1 MTILD
6 FFSVKQNSSILINF
20 SKIHHE
26 FYLLNQIFS
35 VIMSYI
41 VLSVHRFHQF
51 CEYVRL
57 FFLFSSHLFFRTL
70 KSKLHLSLPLKR
82 KPFKIISKKILL
94 HVYKFISSYSF
105 YSQSQ
110 KNELFFFIIE
120 SWIIL
125 YWILNYLY
133 FFLLLLFSLMMEKRA
148 TTLIQPW
155 DLL

>member
-1 MTILD
+1 
-6 FFSVKQNSSILINF
+6 
-20 SKIHHE
+20 
-26 FYLLNQIFS
+26 
-35 VIMSYI
+35 MSYI

-94 HVYKFISSYSF
+94 HAYKFISSYSF

-133 FFLLLLFSLMMEKRA
+133 FFITIILVHGGKTGNDPDPAMKSIINLETWKQSFILRDSWRLDINSYR
-148 TTLIQPW
+148 
-155 DLL
+155 